1 LKRLLGKLLALG
13 TGSSGWEPMRD
24 GVEIFRLAGKPDHG
38 PSVALLRYRAGARV
52 PPHRHRGFEV
62 IVVVSGTQSDEGGT
76 YDAGSV
82 VVNQGGDEHSVWS
95 DQGCVVLIVWEQP
108 IEFL

>member
-13 TGSSGWEPMRD
+13 AGSSGWEPMRD
-24 GVEIFRLAGKPDHG
+24 GVEIFRLAGKPDVG
-38 PSVALLRYRAGARV
+38 PSVALLRYQPGARV
-52 PPHRHRGFEV
+52 PPHRHRGFELIFV
-62 IVVVSGTQSDEGGT
+62 ISGTQSDQDGS

-82 VVNQGGDEHSVWS
+82 VVNQEGDEHSVWS
-95 DQGCVVLIVWEQP
+95 EQGCVVLIVWERP